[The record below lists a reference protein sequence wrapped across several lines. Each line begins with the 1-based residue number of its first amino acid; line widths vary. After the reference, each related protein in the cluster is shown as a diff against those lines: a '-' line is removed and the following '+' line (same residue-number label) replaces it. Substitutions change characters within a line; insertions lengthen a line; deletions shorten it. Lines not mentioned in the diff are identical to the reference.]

1 MCIHFCNWCTPLILN
16 GSLWPPQC
24 KDMLSLL
31 TLLRTWLYHPPLC
44 KPQSSKQGLC
54 FLFLYS
60 RHKRAAETD
69 NNFTHVPLYKWR
81 WWYKSVLCVHLL
93 KVAKQGV
100 ICIVV
105 KECTYNCS
113 VGLLPFSYEN
123 MCMCVCVC
131 VCERERAASPPSVSV
146 SLILTVPVLGVFP
159 MWILESDLEC
169 KVKQK
174 IILLTVNFNER
185 KIYMY

>member
-1 MCIHFCNWCTPLILN
+1 MVCVHPLLQLMHVTHFEWKPLTS
-16 GSLWPPQC
+16 SLQEYVVRLW
-24 KDMLSLL
+24 LL
-31 TLLRTWLYHPPLC
+31 TLLRTWSYHPPLC

-54 FLFLYS
+54 FLFIYS

-81 WWYKSVLCVHLL
+81 WWYKSVLFVHLL

-105 KECTYNCS
+105 EECTYNCL

-123 MCMCVCVC
+123 VCVC
-131 VCERERAASPPSVSV
+131 VWESCSLPPSVSV
-146 SLILTVPVLGVFP
+146 FLILTVPVLGVFS

-174 IILLTVNFNER
+174 VILLTVNFNER
-185 KIYMY
+185 KLYMY